1 VRYQLDA
8 DVEDSGRDS
17 ALGSCAHELNGDC
30 LLAAGKGQNGSPLH
44 EVGADQVSV
53 AVQVGAEHDQMD
65 GVGDGEESRR
75 VCHQLTTVFVV
86 VRDT

>member
-1 VRYQLDA
+1 
-8 DVEDSGRDS
+8 
-17 ALGSCAHELNGDC
+17 
-30 LLAAGKGQNGSPLH
+30 
-44 EVGADQVSV
+44 VSV

-65 GVGDGEESRR
+65 RIGDGEESRR